1 MQHTSRPLS
10 FATPPP
16 PRWPLLLVLLTS
28 VLSLGA
34 ALYLQESKGWY
45 PCALCIA
52 QRYAY
57 MGAGVLALL
66 GVFSAGVSRKL
77 WVSLA
82 MLSAVLGLGVA
93 AYHVWVLAHPGVS
106 CGVDPLQVKLNALPW
121 VQYWPVMF
129 EADGLC
135 TAEYP
140 PFFGLDLPAWSA
152 LGFVFELLLVLVALK
167 PRRG

>member
-1 MQHTSRPLS
+1 MQYSSRSLS
-10 FATPPP
+10 FSTPPA
-16 PRWPLLLVLLTS
+16 PRWPLLLVVLTS
-28 VLSLGA
+28 VLSLTA

-57 MGAGVLALL
+57 LAAGVLALL
-66 GVFSAGVSRKL
+66 GA
-77 WVSLA
+77 
-82 MLSAVLGLGVA
+82 LSHGAVRRLCLGLAVLGALAGFAVA

-106 CGVDPLQVKLNALPW
+106 CGVDPLQLQLNALPW
-121 VQYWPVMF
+121 VSHWPMMF

-140 PFFGLDLPAWSA
+140 PLLGLDLPAWSA
-152 LGFVFELLLVLVALK
+152 LGFVFEMGVLSLALK